1 MSESTRREFLAMLA
15 AAGMAAASTGWFS
28 SRLWAMAEEGSL
40 PKPRGPGKERWVP
53 TLCRLCPAGCGI
65 RVRLVDGLPVGLEGD
80 KTNPLSA
87 GGLCPAGFVG
97 LQELVHPDRIRSP
110 MHRDGPRGSGRWRAL
125 SWDEALERIAEPL
138 RAARAAGRPQAF
150 AVLERGDSPLT
161 RFWLERVL
169 RAFGSPNLLL
179 GHAGEPWHSAWAYVA
194 GLDHPPAPDLPNAD
208 FVVCFGYELLETEG
222 HPVWQT
228 KNWGRLRA
236 PDAPRR
242 GTAAYVGPRF
252 SPTARHADL
261 RVAVRPGTEGI
272 LALGL
277 IHVLILEDLV
287 DRPFLERWTSGY
299 GGAEPGQR
307 SGRIGFES
315 FIRSGFD
322 LEKVSQITGAG
333 VSEIFRLGRAFGLA
347 RRPLALAGS
356 GALEGEAGFSTAMAV
371 IALNLAVGS
380 VGRSGGWVPRG
391 GAPLSLPPARE
402 PDDLARTGL
411 AAARVDGAGTA
422 TLPVVSQSPGR
433 LAANLAAKTPYPL
446 DVLVVHGVNPVF
458 EWPDR
463 KASEAALDNVGLL
476 AVVGTVEDETA
487 HRADIVLPE
496 ASFLESW
503 QLLPQAIG
511 IPADYVGLQ
520 QPAVDPVYQ
529 SRAFEDMWF
538 DLARKVGGPAAAA
551 VPEGDYAS
559 WLPSAVAGL
568 FAAGRGTISG
578 GPFHARIAGFMEDR
592 GWKPSGPGTA
602 QAFWDELRRSG
613 SWIDVPRPEH
623 LPTELLEG
631 SARRFD
637 FWPPRLYRDI
647 ELRSGVQPAPDA
659 PYRSAEG
666 QAPADAGKAADFPL
680 RLLLFDTNALWRGRT
695 ALTPLLL
702 EMSGFREDIGWDSWV
717 EIHPETARRNR
728 IESGDRV
735 RLDSPYGSIRVRA
748 HVAPIVPPDAV
759 AVPRGL
765 GHTHYGRFATGVGAN
780 PLALLPSAVDPWT
793 GSPVAG
799 ARVRLSRGRA

>member
-1 MSESTRREFLAMLA
+1 MSGSTRREFLTVLA
-15 AAGMAAASTGWFS
+15 SAGMAAATTGWFS

-53 TLCRLCPAGCGI
+53 TLCRLCPAACGI

-87 GGLCPAGFVG
+87 GGLCPAGFAG
-97 LQELVHPDRIRSP
+97 LQELVHPDRIRTP
-110 MHRDGPRGSGRWRAL
+110 LHRDGPRGSGRWRPV
-125 SWDEALERIAEPL
+125 SWDEALGRIAGPL

-169 RAFGSPNLLL
+169 GAFGSPNLLL
-179 GHAGEPWHSAWAYVA
+179 GHSGEPWHSAWAYVA
-194 GLDHPPAPDLPNAD
+194 GLPHPPAPDLPNAD
-208 FVVCFGYELLETEG
+208 FVVCFGHELLETEG

-252 SPTARHADL
+252 SPTANHADL
-261 RVAVRPGTEGI
+261 RVAVRPGTEGV

-277 IHVLILEDLV
+277 VHVLILEDLI
-287 DRPFLERWTSGY
+287 DRPFLDRWANGY
-299 GGAEPGQR
+299 DGSDAGKGPEHV
-307 SGRIGFES
+307 GFEA
-315 FIRSGFD
+315 FIRSGYS
-322 LEKVSQITGAG
+322 LEKVSQITGATM
-333 VSEIFRLGRAFGLA
+333 SEIFRLGRAFGLA

-356 GALEGEAGFSTAMAV
+356 SALAGEAGFSTAMAV

-402 PDDLARTGL
+402 PDHPARSGL
-411 AAARVDGAGTA
+411 ASARVDGAGAA

-446 DVLVVHGVNPVF
+446 DVLLVHGVNPVY

-463 KASEAALDNVGLL
+463 KAAEAALDNVGLL

-503 QLLPQAIG
+503 QVLPQAVA

-520 QPAVDPVYQ
+520 QPAVNPVYQ
-529 SRAFEDMWF
+529 SRAFEDIWF
-538 DLARKVGGPAAAA
+538 GLARRIGGPVAAA

-559 WLPSAVAGL
+559 WLPSAAAGL
-568 FAAGRGTISG
+568 FAAGRGTIAG

-592 GWKPSGPGTA
+592 GWKPSGPATA

-613 SWIDVPRPEH
+613 SWIDVPRSQRSPSD
-623 LPTELLEG
+623 LLEG
-631 SARRFD
+631 GLKRFE
-637 FWPPRLYRDI
+637 FWPARLYRDV
-647 ELRSGVQPAPDA
+647 EHRSGKRPAPDA
-659 PYRSAEG
+659 PYRGAKGGSSGATET
-666 QAPADAGKAADFPL
+666 AASYPL

-717 EIHPETARRNR
+717 EIHPDTARRSH
-728 IESGDRV
+728 IKSGDRV
-735 RLDSPYGSIRVRA
+735 RLDSPVGSIRVRA
-748 HVAPIVPPDAV
+748 RVAPVVPPDAV

-765 GHTHYGRFATGVGAN
+765 GHTHYGRFGTGVGAN
-780 PLALLPSAVDPWT
+780 PLALLSTAVDPWT
-793 GSPVAG
+793 GSALLSG
-799 ARVRLSRGRA
+799 RVRLSRERA